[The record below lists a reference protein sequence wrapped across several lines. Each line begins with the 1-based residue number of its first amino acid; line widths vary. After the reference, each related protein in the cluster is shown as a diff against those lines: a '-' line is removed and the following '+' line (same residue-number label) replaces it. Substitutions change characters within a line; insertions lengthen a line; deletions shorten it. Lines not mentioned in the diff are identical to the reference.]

1 MSIKTK
7 TIILLVAIL
16 LTFLEFNLIIRSAGF
31 CEILKAVRG
40 GDYIM
45 LSHAYSEPPDVVV
58 TASLRP

>member
-16 LTFLEFNLIIRSAGF
+16 LTFLEFNLIICSGGF
-31 CEILKAVRG
+31 CEILKAGRG

-45 LSHAYSEPPDVVV
+45 MLKAYAEPPDAVV

>member
-1 MSIKTK
+1 MGIKKK

-16 LTFLEFNLIIRSAGF
+16 LTFLEFNLIIRSVGF

-45 LSHAYSEPPDVVV
+45 LSRTYSEPPDVVV
-58 TASLRP
+58 TAPLRP